1 MTASSQTIPTRAARP
16 ALELLERVGE
26 LADELVSRITAAD
39 RSYGDSGLLT
49 AEELREACL
58 TNLTAIIGAL
68 GGTEPARLQPA
79 RAVGRLKAERGVPI
93 AALLHAF
100 RLGGRLIWEQLTT
113 RSPVP
118 GDPEVRDL
126 ATSLWELIDTYSDTA
141 VEAYRE
147 TEILL
152 AHADAQAQSRLIRT
166 LFDDNSGNPAR
177 ALTALRTL
185 GLPEHGTYAVVSI
198 ETDDPG
204 TALPGNLVTTVK
216 DAGARSV
223 WDSQI
228 DTHAGL
234 LCTGST
240 AAIDRAAATLA
251 GLVAGRIGVS
261 TSFTSPHAIPGA
273 LAEARLAAR
282 SARPGSGRAVRFGD
296 DPVAHL
302 LVMLPEASRQAATQ
316 ILGPVLDLP
325 APERDDLIVALQ
337 AWYACHGSTA
347 AAAEQLHCHR
357 NTVRYRLRK
366 IRDLTGRD
374 TADPAQSA
382 ELHLALQAVTLLGP
396 GPMPADTSA

>member
-1 MTASSQTIPTRAARP
+1 MS
-16 ALELLERVGE
+16 
-26 LADELVSRITAAD
+26 DELVTRIIAAD
-39 RSYGDSGLLT
+39 RSYGEPGLLT

-68 GGTEPARLQPA
+68 GGLEPVRLQPA

-113 RSPVP
+113 RPPEP
-118 GDPEVRDL
+118 GDPELRDL
-126 ATSLWELIDTYSDTA
+126 ATALWELIDTYSDTA

-152 AHADAQAQSRLIRT
+152 AHADAQAQSRLIRM

-185 GLPEHGTYAVVSI
+185 GLPEYGTYAVVSI

-204 TALPGNLVTTVK
+204 ATLPGNLVTAMQ

-223 WDSQI
+223 WDSQV

-234 LCTGST
+234 LCTGSS
-240 AAIDRAAATLA
+240 AAIDRVLAKLA
-251 GLVAGRIGVS
+251 GLVGGRIGVS
-261 TSFTSPHAIPGA
+261 TSFTSPQAIPGA

-282 SARPGSGRAVRFGD
+282 SARTDSRGAVRFGD

-316 ILGPVLDLP
+316 ILGPVLRLP
-325 APERDDLIVALQ
+325 APERDDLIVALR
-337 AWYACHGSTA
+337 AWYQCHGSTA

-374 TADPAQSA
+374 TADPVQSA

-396 GPMPADTSA
+396 DPAPTGASA

>member
-1 MTASSQTIPTRAARP
+1 MTAPSRTTPARAARP
-16 ALELLERVGE
+16 ALDLLERVGE
-26 LADELVSRITAAD
+26 LADELVARIVVAD
-39 RSYGDSGLLT
+39 RSYGDAGLLT
-49 AEELREACL
+49 AEELHAACL
-58 TNLTAIIGAL
+58 SNLTAIITAL
-68 GGTEPARLQPA
+68 GGAEPVRLQPA

-113 RSPVP
+113 RSPEP
-118 GDPEVRDL
+118 GDAELRDL
-126 ATSLWELIDTYSDTA
+126 ATALWELIDTYSDTA
-141 VEAYRE
+141 VESYRE

-177 ALTALRTL
+177 VLTALRTL

-204 TALPGNLVTTVK
+204 AALPGNLVTAVK

-234 LCTGST
+234 LCAGSP
-240 AAIDRAAATLA
+240 ASIDRAVTKLA
-251 GLVAGRIGVS
+251 DLVEGRIGVS
-261 TSFTSPHAIPGA
+261 TNFTSPQAIPGA

-282 SARPGSGRAVRFGD
+282 SVRAGARTAVRFGD
-296 DPVAHL
+296 QPVGHL
-302 LVMLPEASRQAATQ
+302 LVMLPEASRLAATQ
-316 ILGPVLDLP
+316 ILGPVLGLP
-325 APERDDLIVALQ
+325 EPERDDLIDALR
-337 AWYACHGSTA
+337 AWYECRGSTA

-374 TADPAQSA
+374 TADPVQSA

-396 GPMPADTSA
+396 EAAPAVTSA